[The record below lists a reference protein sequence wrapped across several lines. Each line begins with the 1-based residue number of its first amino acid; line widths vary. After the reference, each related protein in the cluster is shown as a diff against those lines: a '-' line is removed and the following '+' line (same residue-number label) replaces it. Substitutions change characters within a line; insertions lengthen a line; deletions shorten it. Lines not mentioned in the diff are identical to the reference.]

1 MVKHLKIAFT
11 DSVKPWIS
19 SIEERTCIPIN
30 ETDFTNIGAVVVSAS
45 EMDVL
50 DNEQIRS
57 FGIPVIVMVVDPS
70 HTISFD
76 MERIGA
82 VIDVTSTSIN
92 DYKGTI
98 EQIVASYEALILPP
112 FLRPYLIM

>member
-11 DSVKPWIS
+11 DSVKSWIS
-19 SIEERTCIPIN
+19 SVEDRICIPID
-30 ETDFTNIGAVVVSAS
+30 ETDFTDTGAVVVSAS

-50 DNEQIRS
+50 NNEQICS

-76 MERIGA
+76 MERIAA
-82 VIDVTSTSIN
+82 VIDVTSNSID

-112 FLRPYLIM
+112 FL

>member
-19 SIEERTCIPIN
+19 SIEDRTCIPIN

-50 DNEQIRS
+50 DNEQ
-57 FGIPVIVMVVDPS
+57 FVLLEYP
-70 HTISFD
+70 
-76 MERIGA
+76 
-82 VIDVTSTSIN
+82 
-92 DYKGTI
+92 
-98 EQIVASYEALILPP
+98 LL
-112 FLRPYLIM
+112 